1 MNTKI
6 PLKKLAEQLAIQA
19 DVDNETALAFLKS
32 LFMTV
37 TESLLDGESV
47 TIPGLGSF
55 SATHNTAEPVRFEPD
70 KQFSD
75 DVNAPFA
82 MFEPVI
88 IPDNIDASEVDSIA
102 QEEAA
107 TSDKDD
113 IIKPEEE
120 EFSRIIVSDVMIENN
135 PGDNQP
141 QPTDV
146 SESKSI
152 TAVEEIVDVPEPDK
166 ITLTEEEHTQTIELN
181 SETLSVTT
189 ESGTEPIEQ
198 TDVIED
204 SAPVISSNDQAV
216 DVINPENSIEQIVDD
231 HTEGN
236 NIESINSDTSDDVP
250 TEITYL
256 PEEEEEYVDYHY
268 ARNKSRFG
276 LGFFLGLVL
285 GLIIGALALVGY
297 AFYFVKNG
305 TTLF

>member
-55 SATHNTAEPVRFEPD
+55 SATHNTDEPVRFEPD

-166 ITLTEEEHTQTIELN
+166 FTLSETEQTQTIELN
-181 SETLSVTT
+181 SETLSITT
-189 ESGTEPIEQ
+189 ESETEPMEL
-198 TDVIED
+198 TDVVKD

-250 TEITYL
+250 TEITYI